1 MGYLTKKRRILCIGI
16 LMLPLLSCNM
26 ESKSNTIVIDCLEA
40 KTLSILKSN
49 MENQKEWIKV
59 HAAEFLLWSGYPNGV
74 KEIFIREEQLY
85 GDISPYRIGIWRVL
99 VQAETELQQKKVW
112 IDKLR
117 QAYFDKNGT
126 DRLHA
131 IETLAKLEV
140 PVFGDEIELNDIF
153 TGGVWDSFS
162 IYKLWNFAYTSDE
175 NFEIVQELLL
185 RFSVSEQHDFST
197 RSVSL
202 YALRKLGTLKDSSWK
217 ILCDST
223 LSESDNNPIKTNL
236 LTTAIVTADNNAVQ
250 TDSYKKIWN
259 NLLSLSKNEEKN
271 NAYMNVL
278 DAFAEKGGRD
288 ELEII
293 SALIDKK
300 KGLHDLQ
307 SVDVLSYCAY
317 AILQIKQREGF

>member
-1 MGYLTKKRRILCIGI
+1 MRYLTKKRRILCIGV

-26 ESKSNTIVIDCLEA
+26 ESKSNTKVTDRLEA

-59 HAAEFLLWSGYPNGV
+59 HAAEFLLWSGYPDGV
-74 KEIFIREEQLY
+74 KKFFTREEQLY
-85 GDISPYRIGIWRVL
+85 GNISPYRIGIWRVL
-99 VQAETELQQKKVW
+99 TQTETELQQKEVW

-117 QAYFDKNGT
+117 QAYFDENGT

-140 PVFGDEIELNDIF
+140 PVFSDEIKLSDIF
-153 TGGVWDSFS
+153 TGGIPDSFS

-185 RFSVSEQHDFST
+185 RFSVSEQYDFST
-197 RSVSL
+197 RSISL

-217 ILCDST
+217 TLSDST
-223 LSESDNNPIKTNL
+223 LLESDKNPIKANL

-250 TDSYKKIWN
+250 TDSYKEIWN
-259 NLLSLSKNEEKN
+259 DLLSLSRNEEKN
-271 NAYMNVL
+271 NACMNVL